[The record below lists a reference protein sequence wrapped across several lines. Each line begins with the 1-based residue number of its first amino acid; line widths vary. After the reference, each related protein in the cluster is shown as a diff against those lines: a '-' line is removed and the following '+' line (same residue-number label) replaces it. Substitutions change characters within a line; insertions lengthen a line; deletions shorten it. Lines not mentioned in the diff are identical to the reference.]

1 MPEALSNM
9 TVIGPDT
16 QIKGELTF
24 DTAARILG
32 RVEGKVTS
40 KGELQIGDG
49 AVCKAALDA
58 GKVMIDGVV
67 EGNVSARERVQL
79 NGKARVVG
87 DISAMTLVVAE
98 GASFVGH
105 CRVGPD
111 AGRTAATAAPEA
123 TVRTVRSSS
132 RNGTPTV
139 VVPAIASPTL
149 APAPDNLAA
158 AFAGLEAKLAGI
170 GKQRT
175 MDAVADAAV

>member
-1 MPEALSNM
+1 MPEALNSM

-40 KGELQIGDG
+40 KGELQIGEG

-58 GKVMIDGVV
+58 GKLTIDGTV

-79 NGKARVVG
+79 NGKARVTG

-98 GASFVGH
+98 GASFIGH

-111 AGRTAATAAPEA
+111 AGRAAVTAAPEA
-123 TVRTVRSSS
+123 TARTARSSS
-132 RNGTPTV
+132 RNGAPTV
-139 VVPAIASPTL
+139 VISAAPPVPPAS
-149 APAPDNLAA
+149 DNLAA

-175 MDAVADAAV
+175 VESVTDAAV

>member
-1 MPEALSNM
+1 MPEAHSNM

-16 QIKGELTF
+16 HIKGELTF

-58 GKVMIDGVV
+58 GKVLIDGIV

-79 NGKARVVG
+79 NGKARVTG
-87 DISAMTLVVAE
+87 DINAMTLVVAE
-98 GASFVGH
+98 GASFIGH

-111 AGRTAATAAPEA
+111 ARAVASAAPEPTA
-123 TVRTVRSSS
+123 RTVARSST

-139 VVPAIASPTL
+139 VVPAAAAATMPQQ
-149 APAPDNLAA
+149 PDNLAA

-170 GKQRT
+170 GRT
-175 MDAVADAAV
+175 RTNDTLTEAAA